1 MIELHLE
8 HTIIAFDGRVIE
20 TFPQGQAASRYH
32 VANVKTADIKSDRK
46 GRQSLQIF
54 MKGGRRL
61 CYSTTIARGRPAGT
75 NAHRRN
81 TESKARPVESIAQ
94 HGPGYPC

>member
-20 TFPQGQAASRYH
+20 AFPEGQVSNRYH
-32 VANVKTADIKSDRK
+32 VVNVKTAGIISDKK

-54 MKGGRRL
+54 MKGGGGFATAPL
-61 CYSTTIARGRPAGT
+61 SPEA
-75 NAHRRN
+75 AHQAQMLVS
-81 TESKARPVESIAQ
+81 EIEKARASL
-94 HGPGYPC
+94 

>member
-20 TFPQGQAASRYH
+20 AFPQGQVSNRYH
-32 VANVKTADIKSDRK
+32 VANVKTAEIKSDKR

-54 MKGGRRL
+54 MQGGGGFATAPL
-61 CYSTTIARGRPAGT
+61 SPEAAQQAQMLIAGI
-75 NAHRRN
+75 
-81 TESKARPVESIAQ
+81 EKARASL
-94 HGPGYPC
+94 